1 VEAAGTEG
9 ANPIEKIDRVEVTEG
24 DSIEGKCV
32 KATANFAA
40 VLDKDDSSKGWKDR
54 IELPREWLVKGLGPT
69 PIQEYAIPAM
79 LSGMHVVGQGKG
91 GSGKTGAFL
100 LSALSRVDPSLKKP
114 QFLIFVSTQP
124 LGQDVQTQAH
134 KLLKAGSGISVELV
148 AGDLK
153 GSASHAQAQVIVGTV
168 KAISNNQ
175 KGGRNAGVKIPL
187 EGVKGVIVDE
197 ADLILSYDDQQ
208 KDLSLLI
215 RKLDVDPQIALF
227 SATFHGLAH
236 HHPMEEAK
244 KDYPP
249 GPLYGC
255 TQNHTC
261 TRKTGDGGTRTLP
274 TCPGIFKV
282 TSAIASQRSW
292 MKSTLLLSE
301 DSHILKPVLLCRP
314 SGQPSPKKVYCIKM
328 GPPETTGV
336 AHLSLSVD
344 GPLPPDSNSY
354 FERRIRLLVEMINGL
369 RRDTEDD
376 GPPPKVLILCNS
388 NKLCSRIYYCLN
400 RDIRSEEGGDFVTWF
415 SKVLVSFTSPSEASN
430 PVTGQL
436 RKGDASR
443 EEQMAFMAARVTNLQ
458 NMRTGNR
465 PVMVGTY
472 GQCARGLDIPGL
484 DMVVLWESPST
495 GFGPTSQPDEGSFEH
510 AICRVGRVGQDEG
523 SNSKSWKKSCA
534 VIHMLGSSETPQR
547 DCTLPDISVQK
558 DWLSRLCLMCDVT
571 EPRSLD
577 PNYSTLSAQVRI
589 FTFVRSQSSFT
600 LFF

>member
-1 VEAAGTEG
+1 
-9 ANPIEKIDRVEVTEG
+9 
-24 DSIEGKCV
+24 
-32 KATANFAA
+32 
-40 VLDKDDSSKGWKDR
+40 
-54 IELPREWLVKGLGPT
+54 
-69 PIQEYAIPAM
+69 
-79 LSGMHVVGQGKG
+79 
-91 GSGKTGAFL
+91 
-100 LSALSRVDPSLKKP
+100 
-114 QFLIFVSTQP
+114 
-124 LGQDVQTQAH
+124 
-134 KLLKAGSGISVELV
+134 
-148 AGDLK
+148 
-153 GSASHAQAQVIVGTV
+153 
-168 KAISNNQ
+168 
-175 KGGRNAGVKIPL
+175 
-187 EGVKGVIVDE
+187 
-197 ADLILSYDDQQ
+197 
-208 KDLSLLI
+208 
-215 RKLDVDPQIALF
+215 
-227 SATFHGLAH
+227 
-236 HHPMEEAK
+236 
-244 KDYPP
+244 
-249 GPLYGC
+249 
-255 TQNHTC
+255 
-261 TRKTGDGGTRTLP
+261 
-274 TCPGIFKV
+274 
-282 TSAIASQRSW
+282 
-292 MKSTLLLSE
+292 
-301 DSHILKPVLLCRP
+301 
-314 SGQPSPKKVYCIKM
+314 
-328 GPPETTGV
+328 
-336 AHLSLSVD
+336 
-344 GPLPPDSNSY
+344 
-354 FERRIRLLVEMINGL
+354 
-369 RRDTEDD
+369 
-376 GPPPKVLILCNS
+376 
-388 NKLCSRIYYCLN
+388 
-400 RDIRSEEGGDFVTWF
+400 VTWF